1 MLGLAKR
8 NTTSGDGGGEP
19 GGAGDSLALF
29 DEGGVTLLHVG
40 ML

>member
-1 MLGLAKR
+1 MTALKR
-8 NTTSGDGGGEP
+8 GVGSGSGAASGE
-19 GGAGDSLALF
+19 AGDSLLLF